1 VEVNILGV
9 CHDVF
14 ICSACVLI
22 DGEIVAAIPEERLD
36 RNKRSRVFPTR
47 AIQEC
52 LRIAGLDLEDIE
64 EIAIAWN
71 PMREAETTPA
81 GFLDARRWRSEHL
94 TQVPSAPARDL
105 WARSIQCAEH
115 RGTLGRRT
123 ADHVRRSLS
132 HPRRDRRI
140 PFPIRNECRIGG

>member
-1 VEVNILGV
+1 MNMLGV

-36 RNKRSRVFPTR
+36 HNKRSRVFPTL

-52 LRIAGLDLEDIE
+52 LRIAGLDLEAID

-71 PMREAETTPA
+71 PKQQRPSNS
-81 GFLDARRWRSEHL
+81 RIRW
-94 TQVPSAPARDL
+94 SATHQRL
-105 WARSIQCAEH
+105 
-115 RGTLGRRT
+115 
-123 ADHVRRSLS
+123 
-132 HPRRDRRI
+132 PRKTWSMG
-140 PFPIRNECRIGG
+140 N